1 MTDMKRFRLAIIGCG
16 TLGKACARIAAE
28 DAQLEVAGFVRRADR
43 VAERRGAPFDRV
55 PAAAHISELKQVDE
69 AAICMPVSEVMQVA
83 HDLLQRGVP
92 IVECAVLHGGA
103 FEKHAQEIG
112 RFASHHGVA
121 AVAGA
126 GWDPGALSLFRG
138 LFALLTPNGHT
149 EMTHSPGIRLHHTTI
164 AQAIPG
170 IKRALSTEL
179 RTAQGKLQRYVYVE
193 AENGADRKR
202 IEEQIRNDPLFPGG
216 ETFVFPVES
225 PGMLEEEGHGVVM
238 QRHGTTA
245 GTGQFLLLEARFS
258 EPVLAAQMMIA
269 AARALPVLEPGG
281 HSIFDLPFGILWGG
295 ARRSTSRQWA

>member
-1 MTDMKRFRLAIIGCG
+1 MKRLRLAIIGCG
-16 TLGKACARIAAE
+16 TLGKACARIAMD

-43 VAERRGAPFDRV
+43 VAERRGAPFNRV
-55 PAAAHISELKQVDE
+55 PAVAHVSELKQVDA
-69 AAICMPVSEVMQVA
+69 AAICVPVSEVMRAA

-92 IVECAVLHGGA
+92 IVECAVLHGEA
-103 FEKHAQEIG
+103 FERHAQEIG
-112 RFASHHGVA
+112 RLASHHKVA

-149 EMTHSPGIRLHHTTI
+149 EMTRSPGTGLHHTAI

-193 AENGADRKR
+193 AEEGADRKR
-202 IEEQIRNDPLFPGG
+202 IEEQIRNDPLCSGE

-225 PGMLEEEGHGVVM
+225 AGMLEEDGHGVVM
-238 QRHGTTA
+238 QRRGTAA
-245 GTGQFLLLEARFS
+245 GIGQFLLLEARFS
-258 EPVLAAQMMIA
+258 EPALAAEMMIA
-269 AARALPVLEPGG
+269 AARALPVLGPKG
-281 HSIFDLPFGILWGG
+281 HSIFDLPPGVLWGG
-295 ARRSTSRQWA
+295 AGRSTSRQRA

>member
-1 MTDMKRFRLAIIGCG
+1 MRRLRLAIIGCG
-16 TLGKACARIAAE
+16 TLGKACARIATE

-55 PAAAHISELKQVDE
+55 PAVAHISELKQIDA
-69 AAICMPVSEVMQVA
+69 AAICVPVSEVMQVA

-92 IVECAVLHGGA
+92 IVECAVLHGEA
-103 FEKHAQEIG
+103 FERHEQEID
-112 RFASHHGVA
+112 RLASHHRVA

-138 LFALLTPNGHT
+138 LFALLTPTGHT
-149 EMTHSPGIRLHHTTI
+149 EITRSPGTRLHHTTI

-193 AENGADRKR
+193 AEDGVDWKR
-202 IEEQIRNDPLFPGG
+202 IEERIRNDPLFSGE

-225 PGMLEEEGHGVVM
+225 PGLLEEEGHGVVM
-238 QRHGTTA
+238 QRHGTSA
-245 GTGQFLLLEARFS
+245 AIGQFLLLEARFS
-258 EPVLAAQMMIA
+258 EPVLAAEMMIA
-269 AARALPVLEPGG
+269 AARALPMLEPRG
-281 HSIFDLPFGILWGG
+281 HSIFDLPPSVLWSG